1 MSTVLFTGYPGFLG
15 SALLPLVLEKRP
27 GSTALCVVQERFM
40 PLAQKRLAEQTQEHP
55 DLEGRVEL
63 ITGDITEP
71 GLDMDRSTDDITE
84 VFHLAAV
91 YDLAVPS
98 ELAYRVNVEGTRH
111 VLDLCWSLTGLKR
124 LQYVSTCYV
133 SGSHH
138 GLFLEDQLDT
148 GQTFQNHYEHTK
160 FEAEQLVRNAIA
172 DGLPATIYRPGIV
185 VGDSTTGETQK
196 FDGPYFVI
204 QFLMKQPKY
213 AVVPRVADPDQIRF
227 GLVPRDFVIG
237 AIDQLST
244 MDVAVGKCYALADPH
259 APTVRELVDT
269 FCSLM
274 DKEPV
279 WLRVPLKF
287 TQVLIGLPGVERLV
301 GFPEESVAYF
311 AHPTVYDTTNT
322 VTDLEGTGV
331 TCPRFADYAPVMI
344 EYVKMHPD
352 VSSAAMV

>member
-27 GSTALCVVQERFM
+27 GAQAVCVVQERFM
-40 PLAQKRLAEQTQEHP
+40 PLAAKRLAEQIEEHP
-55 DLEGRVEL
+55 ALEGRVDL
-63 ITGDITEP
+63 VVGDITEP
-71 GLDMDRSTDDITE
+71 ALGMHEPTDEITE

-91 YDLAVPS
+91 YDLAVPA

-111 VLDLCWSLTGLKR
+111 VLDLCRSLPNLER

-133 SGSHH
+133 SGSHP
-138 GLFLEDQLDT
+138 GVFREDQLDT

-160 FEAEQLVRNAIA
+160 FEAEQLVRDAIA
-172 DGLPATIYRPGIV
+172 EGLPATIYRPGIV

-196 FDGPYFVI
+196 FDGPYFVA
-204 QFLMKQPKY
+204 QFLMKQPKF
-213 AVVPRVADPDQIRF
+213 AVVPRVADPDEVKF

-244 MDVAVGKCYALADPH
+244 MDVAVGKCYALADPE
-259 APTVRELVDT
+259 PPSVRELVDT
-269 FCSLM
+269 FCDLLG
-274 DKEPV
+274 KEPV

-287 TQVLIGLPGVERLV
+287 TQVLVGLPGVERLV

-322 VTDLEGTGV
+322 VTDLAETGLS
-331 TCPRFADYAPVMI
+331 CPRFADYAPVMI